1 MPREMTPKETKVWN
15 KFKQSVLLADMETQI
30 SLYRRAN
37 LGMQVRF
44 GQRYSIAAKGIT
56 QKQHDEIDE
65 IRRKVAHLK
74 RLIAFAEEGK
84 IGVEFTA
91 GKEMNFVAP
100 PGTTDEQM
108 LVYTSLQGLPLII
121 VGIVIVL
128 AVIGYIYYLRK
139 LNSGR
144 EKMLKRLVLHN
155 NDRFC
160 KDKDT
165 PECRAWLKER
175 ETEGY
180 SKNDSQIAGLEK
192 AMEEVGKSMLGGAKW
207 GIAIAIPL
215 VLAYFYFQREK
226 KISR

>member
-1 MPREMTPKETKVWN
+1 MPREMSAKETKVWE
-15 KFKQSVLLADMETQI
+15 KFKQSVLLADMETQV

-44 GQRYSIAAKGIT
+44 GQRYSIPADGIT

-74 RLIAFAEEGK
+74 RLITFAENGE

-91 GKEMNFVAP
+91 GGKEMNFVAP

-121 VGIVIVL
+121 VGIIIVV
-128 AVIGYIYYLRK
+128 AVIAYIYYLRE
-139 LNSGR
+139 LNAGR
-144 EKMLKRLVLHN
+144 EKMLKRMVKHN

-175 ETEGY
+175 EDEGY
-180 SKNDSQIAGLEK
+180 NKNDSEIAGLTGTMNEI
-192 AMEEVGKSMLGGAKW
+192 GKSLLGGAKW
-207 GIAIAIPL
+207 GLAIAIPL

-226 KISR
+226 KSR